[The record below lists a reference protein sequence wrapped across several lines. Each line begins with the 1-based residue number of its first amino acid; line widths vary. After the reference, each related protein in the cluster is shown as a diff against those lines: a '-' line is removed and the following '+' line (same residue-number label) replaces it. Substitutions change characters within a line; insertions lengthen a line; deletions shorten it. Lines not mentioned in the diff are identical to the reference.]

1 MFVKLMA
8 VTGLAV
14 ALSVAPAYAMGG
26 GGRGHGTYSGNG
38 AVAGSFDGGTF
49 NGNCSGGKCTG
60 TYTYSAAEPLSALA
74 VGLGL
79 LGARILRRR

>member
-1 MFVKLMA
+1 MFLKLLA
-8 VTGLAV
+8 VTGIAV
-14 ALSVAPAYAMGG
+14 ALSAAPAYAMGG
-26 GGRGHGTYSGNG
+26 GRGHGTASSTG
-38 AVAGSFDGGTF
+38 AVSGTF
-49 NGNCSGGKCTG
+49 DRGTFAGQCSGGKCTG

>member
-1 MFVKLMA
+1 MFFKLMA
-8 VTGLAV
+8 LMGLAV
-14 ALSVAPAYAMGG
+14 ALSAAPAYAMG

-49 NGNCSGGKCTG
+49 KGQCSGGSCTG

-79 LGARILRRR
+79 VGARILRRR